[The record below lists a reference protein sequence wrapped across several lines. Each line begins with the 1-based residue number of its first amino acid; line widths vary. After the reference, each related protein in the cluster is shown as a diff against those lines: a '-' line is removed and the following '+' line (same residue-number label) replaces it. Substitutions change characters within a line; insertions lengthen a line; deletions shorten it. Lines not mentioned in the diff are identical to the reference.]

1 MKLSIRWIGLGM
13 MLVAGCAPTP
23 GGPLFAWTANGL
35 HFTPTVTSSKPLA
48 AKAPGCDFEIRSLLP
63 QDGPYAEIGILKSD
77 GWVCNDPVAFKKA
90 VQADVCRLGGD
101 VVFVHLNGYGQYVQ
115 GTVLIRETSLAQTP
129 AQHPPL

>member
-1 MKLSIRWIGLGM
+1 MKLSIRLIGFGM
-13 MLVAGCAPTP
+13 MLVAGCAPMP
-23 GGPLFAWTANGL
+23 GEPLFAWTAKGP

-48 AKAPGCDFEIRSLLP
+48 AKASDCDFEIRSLPP

-77 GWVCNDPVAFKKA
+77 GWACKDPIAFKKA

-115 GTVLIRETSLAQTP
+115 GTVLRRETSLAQTP
-129 AQHPPL
+129 AQHPSL